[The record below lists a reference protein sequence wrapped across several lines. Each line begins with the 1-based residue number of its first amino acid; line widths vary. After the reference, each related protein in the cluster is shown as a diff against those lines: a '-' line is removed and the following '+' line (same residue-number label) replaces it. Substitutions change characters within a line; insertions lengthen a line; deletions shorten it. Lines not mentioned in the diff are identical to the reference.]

1 VGRVVLQCVAW
12 VLLGGQAG
20 GISLDLC
27 DLGLEMGL
35 GS

>member
-1 VGRVVLQCVAW
+1 MRCMGPT
-12 VLLGGQAG
+12 GGAGG